1 MHCRRVTIHTD
12 CVIPCHND
20 CHALTLYTYHISKTS
35 STVRTACLLFLEFV
49 HIIYLLHLRPYG
61 ASSPSLAKA
70 LIASYM
76 YFLVVRSTWLMALC
90 LQNETISSV

>member
-1 MHCRRVTIHTD
+1 M
-12 CVIPCHND
+12 P
-20 CHALTLYTYHISKTS
+20 LTLYTYHISKTS

-61 ASSPSLAKA
+61 ASNPSLAKA

-76 YFLVVRSTWLMALC
+76 YFFGC
-90 LQNETISSV
+90 SVYLAYGFMSPK